1 MKTISIY
8 YATGNNGKFEMVKEF
23 IKSNAHS
30 IDLKQLNIELKEE
43 QNINLEEIAISKAKQ
58 AWEALQQPVI
68 VDDSGIYFNKY
79 KDFPGFMTKYIYQCL
94 GFEGLYKLYDEGDNA
109 TFKTFIVYI
118 YGSDKYKVFEG
129 SINGKLIKPKK
140 LPENSNLP
148 YTKLFI
154 PDGSNKTLEESQ
166 SKNGFS
172 EFNPRI
178 LAMRMLLNYLEKQN

>member
-23 IKSNAHS
+23 IKNNSES
-30 IDLKQLNIELKEE
+30 IDLKQLNIDLKEE

-58 AWEALQQPVI
+58 AWEILRQPVI

-79 KDFPGFMTKYIYQCL
+79 KDFPGFMTKYIYKCI
-94 GFEGLYKLYDEGDNA
+94 GFEGLYKLYDEGDSA

-118 YGSDKYKVFEG
+118 YGPDQYKVFIG
-129 SINGKLIKPKK
+129 STDGILIKPKE
-140 LPENSNLP
+140 LPKDSNLP

-154 PDGSNKTLEESQ
+154 PIGSDKTLEECQNKS
-166 SKNGFS
+166 GFS

-178 LAMRMLLNYLEKQN
+178 IAMKMLLNYLLCK